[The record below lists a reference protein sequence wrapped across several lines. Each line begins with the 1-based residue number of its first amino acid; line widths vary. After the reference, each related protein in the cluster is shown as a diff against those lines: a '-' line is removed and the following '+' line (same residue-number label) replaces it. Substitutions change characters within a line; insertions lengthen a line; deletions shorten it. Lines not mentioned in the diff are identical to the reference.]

1 MIADPVRALTGNPL
15 RTTVSVPGTRTFKPG
30 NGLPCRMRT
39 HRPLALLVGVLL
51 LVVLT
56 TGVAAAQGGSDI
68 VGVLERLVDLLQSV
82 IEFLRSMGSTT

>member
-1 MIADPVRALTGNPL
+1 
-15 RTTVSVPGTRTFKPG
+15 
-30 NGLPCRMRT
+30 MRT

>member
-1 MIADPVRALTGNPL
+1 
-15 RTTVSVPGTRTFKPG
+15 
-30 NGLPCRMRT
+30 MRT

-82 IEFLRSMGSTT
+82 IEFLQSMGSTT